1 MVSTRWILKISKSC
15 SLSTKIKDST
25 KIYPEAPKVKITN
38 SDPMVLEVGKAS
50 SLRATIEA
58 GVPEPT
64 ITWKKKGSDE
74 VLSTTNTLYFP
85 NPTEAQQGVYVVE
98 VCDLLPLVFFNNIL

>member
-1 MVSTRWILKISKSC
+1 
-15 SLSTKIKDST
+15 
-25 KIYPEAPKVKITN
+25 
-38 SDPMVLEVGKAS
+38 MVLEVGKAS

-64 ITWKKKGSDE
+64 ITWKKKDSDK

-85 NPTEAQQGVYVVE
+85 NPTEAEEGVYYVE
-98 VCDLLPLVFFNNIL
+98 VCDLLPLVLFNVIL